1 VSRGYL
7 IVDDDRAAGEALAAQ
22 LVVDGLPIWF
32 ARSGEDATA
41 LALAQPLVA
50 ALVRLRLPDTD
61 ALSLYE
67 GWQRRPE
74 LREVPVLLL
83 GDPGCALPLR
93 PRAPGAAI
101 GYVAR
106 PCEPAEL
113 WAQLGLLDRLRRER
127 ATAEDLRLRNEA
139 LGQFAHVVSHDLK
152 APLRAICSLV
162 DCLAADHAPQLDEDG
177 ARLLELV
184 KSRAQRM
191 DGLIRGI
198 LQYSA
203 AGRLRANAENVAV
216 EPLVR
221 GVIDALSPPP
231 HIEIQVAGDLPVVR
245 YDRVQLEQV
254 FQNLIGNAITH
265 MDKERGRVRVSCQ
278 STERAWRFEVADN
291 GPGIP
296 ESQRERIFEIFQT
309 LAPRDVRE
317 SRGIGLAIAKRLV
330 EQNGGSLWVE
340 SDEGSCFYFT
350 VPRAALEE

>member
-7 IVDDDRAAGEALAAQ
+7 IVEDDRAAGDEIATQ
-22 LVVDGLPIWF
+22 LVADGLPIWF

-50 ALVRLRLPDTD
+50 ALVKLRLPDTD
-61 ALSLYE
+61 ALSLIE

-83 GDPGCALPLR
+83 GEPGVPCPVGSR
-93 PRAPGAAI
+93 MPGAAL
-101 GYVAR
+101 GYLAR
-106 PCEPAEL
+106 PCESAEL

-127 ATAEDLRLRNEA
+127 ATVEDLRLRNEA

-152 APLRAICSLV
+152 APLRAICALV
-162 DCLAADHAPQLDEDG
+162 DCLAEDHASQLDPDG

-198 LQYSA
+198 LLYSA
-203 AGRLRANAENVAV
+203 VGRLRANAENVPV

-221 GVIDALSPPP
+221 GVIEALGPPQ
-231 HIEIQVAGDLPVVR
+231 HIEVQVAGDLPVVR

-254 FQNLIGNAITH
+254 FQNLIGNAISH
-265 MDKERGRVRVSCQ
+265 MDKEQGRVRVACQ

-296 ESQRERIFEIFQT
+296 ENQRERIFEIFQT

-317 SRGIGLAIAKRLV
+317 STGVGLAIAKRLV
-330 EQNGGSLWVE
+330 EQNGGALWVE
-340 SDEGSCFYFT
+340 SDEGSRFYFT
-350 VPRAALEE
+350 VPRVALDE